1 MLLCFVVGFLRT
13 HFTCGSPNRQPAA
26 AEGISLRK
34 INTAACYTDNVMKLR
49 RLFKVIKEN
58 APMSF
63 KGWVVFFSF
72 IAAASLICLFLR
84 TISTSDVHVPMIFV
98 LAVLLIALFTDG
110 YFYGILAALMSVV
123 FVNYAFT
130 YPYNTLDFSITGYPL
145 TFLTMLTVGCV
156 VSALTSRVKRQ
167 EERRIESEKERV
179 RANFLRAMSH
189 DLRTPLTSIGG
200 SIGTILENEEI
211 LSEEE
216 KHALLKGAQAD
227 SVWLSRMVENILS
240 ITRIGDGGVR
250 TLHKEQELLEEVIA
264 EAVRNF
270 SNRYPQLRVEVRV
283 PEEPVFVP
291 MDALLIE
298 QVLINL
304 MDNAAVHG
312 EKTTVI
318 RISASCTENEALIK
332 VEDDGKGIDPAVFAS
347 LFEEFLPESEENEG
361 DKKRGMGI
369 GLMVCRTIMETHGGS
384 IRAENCPEGGARFI
398 CTLPLGTQS

>member
-1 MLLCFVVGFLRT
+1 M
-13 HFTCGSPNRQPAA
+13 NW
-26 AEGISLRK
+26 RK
-34 INTAACYTDNVMKLR
+34 IYKIIR
-49 RLFKVIKEN
+49 QN
-58 APMSF
+58 APLSL

-72 IAAASLICLFLR
+72 IAAASLICIFLR
-84 TISTSDVHVPMIFV
+84 RISPSDVHVPLIFV

-110 YFYGILAALMSVV
+110 YFYGILAALISVV

-167 EERRIESEKERV
+167 EERRIEIEKERV

-200 SIGTILENEEI
+200 SIGMILENEDM

-216 KHALLKGAQAD
+216 KRSLLKSAQSD
-227 SVWLSRMVENILS
+227 SVWLTRMVENILS
-240 ITRIGDGGVR
+240 ITRIGEGGVG
-250 TLHKEQELLEEVIA
+250 TLHKEDELLEEVIA
-264 EAVRNF
+264 ASVRNF
-270 SNRYPQLRVEVRV
+270 TNRYPQIQVDVKI
-283 PEEPVFVP
+283 PDEPVFVP

-312 EKTTVI
+312 KTTSKISI
-318 RISASCTENEALIK
+318 RAYCLENEARIE
-332 VEDDGKGIDPAVFAS
+332 VSDNGKGIDPAVFDS
-347 LFEEFLPESEENEG
+347 LFEEFLPESEAKEG

-384 IRAENCPEGGARFI
+384 ITAVNRPEGGARFT
-398 CTLPLGTQS
+398 CTLPLADQGGSVDSGTSFQIQ